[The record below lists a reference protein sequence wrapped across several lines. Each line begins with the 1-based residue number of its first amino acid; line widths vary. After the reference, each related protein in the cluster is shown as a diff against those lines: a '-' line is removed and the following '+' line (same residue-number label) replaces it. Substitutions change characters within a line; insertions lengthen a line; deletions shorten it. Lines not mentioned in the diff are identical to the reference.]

1 MDQVLAAV
9 LRIVH
14 DSDVRDPELL
24 FTVISEVYEE
34 VESSVDGANLAAFRT
49 RFTERAGQDGF
60 GPAAEELTRH
70 AEGNGGVDVFR
81 AVRDTSPR
89 ELLGELSQLD
99 AGDPAGGDADEPYDE
114 DVWRAFLAEYGESW
128 DGQEENW
135 QSFTDYFLYYAEERE
150 VLGPARSFIELAT
163 EAGDRAAFFAGYGID
178 VTTEGGDGGAEPD
191 PAAWEAFLTEYG
203 IAWDGKAENWDAFV
217 PYFQHYATERGVQ
230 SFAQAFIENAP
241 DDVVERIAYFGTY
254 GVVIESDGTDTA
266 ATADADD
273 VLESLAGLF
282 DPEQAEQAQQEFAE
296 AVAAV
301 DAVTGDSE
309 EAMKDAFA
317 QLLVDMPQAA
327 NLTKAQMAELVATIP
342 AEEL

>member
-24 FTVISEVYEE
+24 FTVIGEVYEE
-34 VESSVDGANLAAFRT
+34 VESSVDGVDLAAFRT
-49 RFTERAGQDGF
+49 RFVERAGQDGF
-60 GPAAEELTRH
+60 GPVAEELIRH
-70 AEGNGGVDVFR
+70 AESEGGIDVFR
-81 AVRDTSPR
+81 AVRDTAPY

-99 AGDPAGGDADEPYDE
+99 ASASAGGDEPYDE

-135 QSFTDYFLYYAEERE
+135 RSFTEYFLYYAEERA
-150 VLGPARSFIELAT
+150 VLGPARSFIEHAT
-163 EAGDRAAFFAGYGID
+163 EASDRAAFFAGYGID
-178 VTTEGGDGGAEPD
+178 VTTEGADGSAEPD
-191 PAAWEAFLTEYG
+191 PAAWEAFLTDYG

-230 SFAQAFIENAP
+230 SFAQAFIDNAP
-241 DDVVERIAYFGTY
+241 DDVVERIAYFGAY
-254 GVVIESDGTDTA
+254 GVVIEPDGA
-266 ATADADD
+266 AAADADD
-273 VLESLAGLF
+273 VFESLAGLF
-282 DPEQAEQAQQEFAE
+282 DPEQAEQAQQQFAE
-296 AVAAV
+296 TVAAN
-301 DAVTGDSE
+301 DAVTGEAE

-317 QLLVDMPQAA
+317 QLLVDMPEAA
-327 NLTKAQMAELVATIP
+327 NLTRAQMAELVATIP